1 MAIKLDGYSLRIEDV
16 VKVARREEPVALSD
30 AACGAVRRSRKTLE
44 AFVEDPTRLIYG
56 VNTGF
61 GRLVSER
68 ISAAEITQ
76 LQENLILSH
85 SAGVGALLSPEVVRA
100 AMLLR
105 VNSLAKGF
113 SGVRLTLLNT
123 LVTMLNNKV
132 HPCVPSRGSLGASG
146 DLAPLAHIA
155 AVMLGKGRAVYN
167 GEHLSGKAAMEKAGI
182 EPIRLESKEG
192 LALINGTPVMGALL
206 ALSIVDCKHLLKV
219 SDVVGALSV
228 FALSSNPSAFAEDI
242 QNARPHPGQIS
253 SAKNLRKLLA
263 SVTAGSQEGPQDAY
277 SLRCI
282 PQVHGAVR
290 TAFDHVTRV
299 LETEINA
306 ATDNPL
312 VFPEKNEILSGGNFH
327 GEPIALVTDYLKLA
341 MAELGNI
348 SERRINR
355 LLHPDL
361 NGDLPPFL
369 VQDAGLNS
377 GYMIAQYTA
386 ASLASENKVLAHPSS
401 VDSIPVSGD
410 QEDHVSMGTNAALH
424 LREVVKN
431 VATILAVELL
441 CGCQAKEYIEEPL
454 PNALAD
460 LYNRVRQ
467 EIPALRKDEEVY
479 EHIEAA
485 TRLIWEES
493 LIETVE
499 RSIGALD

>member
-1 MAIKLDGYSLRIEDV
+1 MAVKLDGYSLRIEDA
-16 VKVARREEPVALSD
+16 VKVARYEEPVALTD
-30 AACGAVRRSRKTLE
+30 GACEAVRRSRETLE
-44 AFVEDPTRLIYG
+44 AFVEDPARLIYG

-68 ISAAEITQ
+68 ISAAEIRQ

-85 SAGVGALLSPEVVRA
+85 SAGVGALLAPEVVRA

-105 VNSLAKGF
+105 INSLAKGF

-123 LVTMLNNKV
+123 LVEMLNNKV

-155 AVMLGKGRAVYN
+155 AVMLGKGKATYN
-167 GEHLSGKAAMEKAGI
+167 GERLSGQAAMEKAGI

-192 LALINGTPVMGALL
+192 LALINGTPVMCALL
-206 ALSIVDCKHLLKV
+206 CLAVADCRHLVESSDAV
-219 SDVVGALSV
+219 SALSV
-228 FALSSNPSAFAEDI
+228 FVLNGKVSAFAEEI
-242 QNARPHPGQIS
+242 QNVRPHPGQIS

-263 SVTAGSQEGPQDAY
+263 SVPAGSQQGVQDAY

-290 TAFDHVTRV
+290 AALEHVVGV
-299 LETEINA
+299 LEVEINA

-312 VFPEKNEILSGGNFH
+312 VFPDKNEILSGGNFH
-327 GEPIALVTDYLKLA
+327 GEPIALVADYLKLA

-377 GYMIAQYTA
+377 GYMIAHYTA

-424 LREVVKN
+424 LGEVVKN
-431 VATILAVELL
+431 VGSILAIELL
-441 CGCQAKEYIEEPL
+441 CACQAKEYVDRPL
-454 PNALAD
+454 PEALAD
-460 LYNRVRQ
+460 LYTTVREQ
-467 EIPALRKDEEVY
+467 IPALRKDEEVY
-479 EHIEAA
+479 EHIETA
-485 TRLIWEES
+485 TRLIWARS

-499 RSIGALD
+499 RSIGKLN

>member
-1 MAIKLDGYSLRIEDV
+1 MTAKLDGHSLRIEDV
-16 VKVARREEPVALSD
+16 VKVARREEPVALTD
-30 AACGAVRRSRKTLE
+30 AACEAVHRSRRTLE
-44 AFVEDPTRLIYG
+44 VLAEDPTQLIYG

-68 ISAAEITQ
+68 ISAAEIEQ

-85 SAGVGALLSPEVVRA
+85 SAGVGPLLPQEVVRA

-105 VNSLAKGF
+105 INSLAKGF

-123 LVTMLNNKV
+123 LVEMLNNKV
-132 HPCVPSRGSLGASG
+132 HPAVPSKGSLGASG

-155 AVMLGKGRAVYN
+155 AVMLGKGKAIYN
-167 GEHLSGKAAMEKAGI
+167 GEHLSGQAAMEKAGI

-192 LALINGTPVMGALL
+192 LALINGTPVMCALL
-206 ALSIVDCKHLLKV
+206 CLAASDCKRLLEV

-228 FALSSNPSAFAEDI
+228 FALNGNPSAFAEDI
-242 QNARPHPGQIS
+242 QNARPHPGQVS

-263 SVTAGSQEGPQDAY
+263 SVTAGSQEGLQDAY

-290 TAFDHVTRV
+290 AAWDHVTRV
-299 LETEINA
+299 LETEINS

-312 VFPEKNEILSGGNFH
+312 VFPDKDEVLSGGNFH

-341 MAELGNI
+341 MTELGNI

-377 GYMIAQYTA
+377 GYMIAHYTA
-386 ASLASENKVLAHPSS
+386 ASLASENKVLAHPSC

-424 LREVVKN
+424 LTEVVKN
-431 VATILAVELL
+431 VGTILAIELL
-441 CGCQAKEYIEEPL
+441 CACQAKEYVDRTL
-454 PNALAD
+454 PEALAD
-460 LYNRVRQ
+460 LYNAVRQ
-467 EIPALRKDEEVY
+467 EIPALKKDEEVY

-493 LIETVE
+493 LIETVQ
-499 RSIGALD
+499 RSIGVLD

>member
-1 MAIKLDGYSLRIEDV
+1 MTIKLDGESLRIEDV
-16 VKVARREEPVALSD
+16 IGVARREEPVALTD
-30 AACGAVRRSRKTLE
+30 AACKAVLRSRKTLE
-44 AFVEDPTRLIYG
+44 ALAEDPSQLIYG

-61 GRLVSER
+61 GRLVTTR
-68 ISAAEITQ
+68 ISADEIEQ

-85 SAGVGALLSPEVVRA
+85 SAGVGALLSQEVVRA

-105 VNSLAKGF
+105 INSLAKGF

-123 LVTMLNNKV
+123 LAEMLNNKV

-155 AVMLGKGRAVYN
+155 AVMLGKGKAINN
-167 GEHLSGKAAMEKAGI
+167 GEHLSGQAALKRAGI
-182 EPIRLESKEG
+182 EPVRLESKEG
-192 LALINGTPVMGALL
+192 LALINGTPVMCALL
-206 ALSIVDCKHLLKV
+206 CLAVADCRRLVELSDAV
-219 SDVVGALSV
+219 SALSV
-228 FALSSNPSAFAEDI
+228 FVLNGKVSAFAENI
-242 QNARPHPGQIS
+242 QNVRPHPGQIS

-263 SVTAGSQEGPQDAY
+263 SVPAGSQQGVQDAY

-290 TAFDHVTRV
+290 AALEHVVGV
-299 LETEINA
+299 LEVEINA

-410 QEDHVSMGTNAALH
+410 QEDHVSMGTNATLH

-431 VATILAVELL
+431 VGTILAIELL
-441 CGCQAKEYIEEPL
+441 CACQAKEYVDRPL
-454 PNALAD
+454 PEALAD
-460 LYNRVRQ
+460 LYNAVRQ

-479 EHIEAA
+479 KHIETA
-485 TRLIWEES
+485 TRLIWARS

-499 RSIGALD
+499 RSIGKLN

>member
-1 MAIKLDGYSLRIEDV
+1 MAIELDGFNLRIEDI
-16 VKVARREEPVALSD
+16 VKVARGEEPVALTD
-30 AACGAVRRSRKTLE
+30 AACEAVRSSRQTLE
-44 AFVEDPTRLIYG
+44 TIVEDPTRLIYG

-68 ISAAEITQ
+68 ISAAEIKQ

-85 SAGVGALLSPEVVRA
+85 SAGVGPLLSPEVVRA

-105 VNSLAKGF
+105 INSLAKGF
-113 SGVRLTLLNT
+113 SGVRLPLLNT
-123 LVTMLNNKV
+123 LVEMLNKKV
-132 HPCVPSRGSLGASG
+132 HPAVPSKGSLGASG

-155 AVMLGKGRAVYN
+155 AVMLGKGRAVSN
-167 GEHLSGKAAMEKAGI
+167 GEHLSGQAAMERAGI

-192 LALINGTPVMGALL
+192 LALINGTPVMCALL
-206 ALSIVDCKHLLKV
+206 ALAVADSKHLLEI

-228 FALSSNPSAFAEDI
+228 FALNGNPSAFAQSI
-242 QNARPHPGQIS
+242 QNARPHLGQIS
-253 SAKNLRKLLA
+253 SAKNLRKLLTG
-263 SVTAGSQEGPQDAY
+263 VTAGTQQGLQGPY

-290 TAFDHVTRV
+290 TALNHATGV
-299 LETEINA
+299 LETEINS

-312 VFPEKNEILSGGNFH
+312 VFPDKDEILSGGNFH

-348 SERRINR
+348 SERRTNR

-361 NGDLPPFL
+361 NGDLPAFL

-424 LREVVKN
+424 LRNVVEN
-431 VATILAVELL
+431 VGTILGVELL
-441 CGCQAKEYIEEPL
+441 CGCQAKEYVDRPL
-454 PNALAD
+454 PEALVD
-460 LYNRVRQ
+460 LYTRVREQ
-467 EIPALRKDEEVY
+467 IPALKKDEEVY
-479 EHIEAA
+479 EHIEKA
-485 TRLIWEES
+485 TGLIWQES

>member
-1 MAIKLDGYSLRIEDV
+1 MTVKLDGESLRIEDV
-16 VKVARREEPVALSD
+16 IGVARREEPVALTD
-30 AACGAVRRSRKTLE
+30 TACKAVHRSRKTLE
-44 AFVEDPTRLIYG
+44 TLAEDPTRLIYG

-68 ISAAEITQ
+68 ISTAEIEQ

-85 SAGVGALLSPEVVRA
+85 SAGVGPLLPQEVVRA

-105 VNSLAKGF
+105 INSLAKGF

-123 LVTMLNNKV
+123 LVEMLNNKV

-146 DLAPLAHIA
+146 DLTPLAHIA
-155 AVMLGKGRAVYN
+155 AVMLGKGKAIYN
-167 GEHLSGKAAMEKAGI
+167 GEHLSGQAAMEKAGI
-182 EPIRLESKEG
+182 EPIRLASKEG
-192 LALINGTPVMGALL
+192 LALINGTPVMCALL
-206 ALSIVDCKHLLKV
+206 CLAVADSRHLVESSDAV
-219 SDVVGALSV
+219 SALSV
-228 FALSSNPSAFAEDI
+228 FVLNGKASAFAEDI
-242 QNARPHPGQIS
+242 QNVRPHPGQVS

-263 SVTAGSQEGPQDAY
+263 DVTAGSQEGVQDAY

-290 TAFDHVTRV
+290 TALEHAAGV
-299 LETEINA
+299 LEVEINA

-312 VFPEKNEILSGGNFH
+312 VFPDKNEVLSGGNFH
-327 GEPIALVTDYLKLA
+327 GEPIALVADYLKLA

-377 GYMIAQYTA
+377 GYMIAHYTA

-410 QEDHVSMGTNAALH
+410 QEDHVSMGMNAALH
-424 LREVVKN
+424 LREVVEN
-431 VATILAVELL
+431 VGIILAIELL
-441 CGCQAKEYIEEPL
+441 CACQAKEYVDRPL
-454 PNALAD
+454 PEALVD
-460 LYNRVRQ
+460 LYNAVREQ
-467 EIPALRKDEEVY
+467 IPALKKDEEVY
-479 EHIEAA
+479 EHIETAA
-485 TRLIWEES
+485 RLIWAKS

-499 RSIGALD
+499 RSIGDVN

>member
-1 MAIKLDGYSLRIEDV
+1 MTVKLDGESLRIEDV
-16 VKVARREEPVALSD
+16 IGVARREERVALTD
-30 AACGAVRRSRKTLE
+30 GACEAVHRSRKTLE
-44 AFVEDPTRLIYG
+44 ALAEDPSQLIYG

-61 GRLVSER
+61 GRLVTKH
-68 ISAAEITQ
+68 ISADEIEQ

-85 SAGVGALLSPEVVRA
+85 SAGVGALLAPEVVRA

-105 VNSLAKGF
+105 INSLAKGF
-113 SGVRLTLLNT
+113 SGVRLATLNT
-123 LVTMLNNKV
+123 LVEMLNRKV
-132 HPCVPSRGSLGASG
+132 HPAVPSRGSLGASG

-155 AVMLGKGRAVYN
+155 AVMLGKGKAIYG
-167 GEHLSGKAAMEKAGI
+167 GEYLSGQAAMEKAGI
-182 EPIRLESKEG
+182 KPIRLEAKEG
-192 LALINGTPVMGALL
+192 LALINGTPVMCALL
-206 ALSIVDCKHLLKV
+206 CLAVSDSKHLLEI

-228 FALSSNPSAFAEDI
+228 FVLDGNPSAFAEGI
-242 QNARPHPGQIS
+242 HKARPHCGQLR
-253 SAKNLRKLLA
+253 SAKRLRRFLEGA
-263 SVTAGSQEGPQDAY
+263 DTGSRKGLQDAY

-290 TAFDHVTRV
+290 AALEHVAGV
-299 LETEINA
+299 LEVEINA

-312 VFPEKNEILSGGNFH
+312 VFPKDDEILSGGNFH

-348 SERRINR
+348 SERRTNR

-361 NGDLPPFL
+361 NGDLPAFL

-424 LREVVKN
+424 LREVVSN
-431 VATILAVELL
+431 VGTILAIELL
-441 CGCQAKEYIEEPL
+441 CACQAKEYVDRPL
-454 PNALAD
+454 PEALVD
-460 LYNRVRQ
+460 LYTRVREQ
-467 EIPALRKDEEVY
+467 IPALKKDEEVY
-479 EHIEAA
+479 EHIEKA
-485 TRLIWEES
+485 TGLIWQES

>member
-1 MAIKLDGYSLRIEDV
+1 MAVKLDGYSLRIEDV
-16 VKVARREEPVALSD
+16 VKVARREEPVQLTD
-30 AACGAVRRSRKTLE
+30 AACKAVRRSRKTLE

-105 VNSLAKGF
+105 INSLAKGF

-123 LVTMLNNKV
+123 LVEMLNKKV
-132 HPCVPSRGSLGASG
+132 HPAVPSRGSLGASG

-155 AVMLGKGRAVYN
+155 AVMLGKGRAIYN
-167 GEHLSGKAAMEKAGI
+167 GEHLSGQAAMEKAGI

-192 LALINGTPVMGALL
+192 LALINGTPVMCALL
-206 ALSIVDCKHLLKV
+206 CLAVADCRHLLEV

-228 FALSSNPSAFAEDI
+228 FALNGNPSAFAEDI
-242 QNARPHPGQIS
+242 QNARPHPGQVS

-263 SVTAGSQEGPQDAY
+263 GVTAGSQEGLQDAY

-290 TAFDHVTRV
+290 TALDHVTRV
-299 LETEINA
+299 LETEFNS

-312 VFPEKNEILSGGNFH
+312 VFPDKNEVLSGGNFH

-341 MAELGNI
+341 MSELGNI

-424 LREVVKN
+424 LREVVEN
-431 VATILAVELL
+431 VGTILAVELL
-441 CGCQAKEYIEEPL
+441 CACQAKEYVDRPL
-454 PNALAD
+454 PEALAD
-460 LYNRVRQ
+460 LYNAVRQ

-479 EHIEAA
+479 KHIEAA

>member
-1 MAIKLDGYSLRIEDV
+1 MAVKLDGESLRIEDV
-16 VKVARREEPVALSD
+16 IGVARREEPVALTD
-30 AACGAVRRSRKTLE
+30 AACKAVHRSRKTLE
-44 AFVEDPTRLIYG
+44 ALAEDPTQLIYG

-61 GRLVSER
+61 GRLVSEQ
-68 ISAAEITQ
+68 ISAAEIKQ

-85 SAGVGALLSPEVVRA
+85 SAGVGALLGQEVVRA

-105 VNSLAKGF
+105 INSLAKGF

-123 LVTMLNNKV
+123 LVEMLNKKV
-132 HPCVPSRGSLGASG
+132 HPAVPSKGSLGASG

-155 AVMLGKGRAVYN
+155 AVMLGRGKAVYN
-167 GEHLSGKAAMEKAGI
+167 GDHLSGQAAMEKAGI

-192 LALINGTPVMGALL
+192 LALINGTPVMCALL
-206 ALSIVDCKHLLKV
+206 CLAVADCRHLLESSDAV
-219 SDVVGALSV
+219 SALSV
-228 FALSSNPSAFAEDI
+228 FALNGNPSAFAEDI

-263 SVTAGSQEGPQDAY
+263 SVTPGSQEGLQDAY

-290 TAFDHVTRV
+290 TALDHVTRV

-312 VFPEKNEILSGGNFH
+312 VSPDKNEVLSGGNFH

-424 LREVVKN
+424 LREVVEN
-431 VATILAVELL
+431 VGIILAIELL
-441 CGCQAKEYIEEPL
+441 CACQAKEYVDRPL
-454 PNALAD
+454 PEALAD
-460 LYNRVRQ
+460 LYTTVREQ
-467 EIPALRKDEEVY
+467 IPALKKDEEVY
-479 EHIEAA
+479 EHIETAA
-485 TRLIWEES
+485 RLIWARS

-499 RSIGALD
+499 RSIGKLN